1 MPGSCGGMLNER
13 FEITVLDRLLLLA
26 ADMGLPEEIATGLAT
41 NRQEAKAAL
50 TGMEAIV
57 ERRRVD

>member
-1 MPGSCGGMLNER
+1 MLNER

-26 ADMGLPEEIATGLAT
+26 ADMGLPEEIAMGLTT
-41 NRQEAKAAL
+41 NRQESKAAL